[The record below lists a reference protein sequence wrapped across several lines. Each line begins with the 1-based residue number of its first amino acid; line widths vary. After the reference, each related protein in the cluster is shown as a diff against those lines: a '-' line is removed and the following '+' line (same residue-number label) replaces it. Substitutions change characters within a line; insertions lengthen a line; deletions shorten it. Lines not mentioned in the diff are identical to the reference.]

1 MTWKTEIKKNENL
14 LNYLL
19 GLEEKV
25 INLRDSIDMLHRGNF
40 GRPFY
45 MAEEIKDKFDD
56 ILYNIK
62 QEKDSIKRE

>member
-1 MTWKTEIKKNENL
+1 
-14 LNYLL
+14 
-19 GLEEKV
+19 
-25 INLRDSIDMLHRGNF
+25 MLHRGNF

-45 MAEEIKDKFDD
+45 MAEEIKDKFND